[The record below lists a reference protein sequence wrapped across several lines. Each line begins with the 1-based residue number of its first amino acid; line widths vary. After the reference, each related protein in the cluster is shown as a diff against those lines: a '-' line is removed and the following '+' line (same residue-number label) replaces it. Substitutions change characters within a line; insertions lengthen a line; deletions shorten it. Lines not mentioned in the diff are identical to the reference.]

1 MRRAIAGTR
10 AGQRGRVRFKVA
22 GLYVVLIA
30 ANLLAW
36 GWALLAFRHY
46 PVLLGTAF
54 LAYGFG
60 LRHAVDADHIAAVDN
75 VIRKLRQTGQRPATV
90 GLYFLLVIG
99 GIELLGL
106 IGDNLSLR
114 GPAWDTVARLS
125 DHLGVLGTIAVATL
139 AFIWLGAPLLARSR
153 YERPTRV

>member
-1 MRRAIAGTR
+1 MRGERRRLATLGC
-10 AGQRGRVRFKVA
+10 
-22 GLYVVLIA
+22 GL
-30 ANLLAW
+30 LLANAATW
-36 GWALLAFRHY
+36 LWTAFVFHQA
-46 PVLLGTAF
+46 PVPLGTAA
-54 LAYGFG
+54 LAYGLG